1 MGKLK
6 EKLLN
11 NLSNQEMDEQFE
23 LSAFEYVELL
33 SKYKNKSEED
43 YIPTEEE
50 IQSIERMVED
60 YYASKEFREYVQN
73 YQNEH
78 IDEYVDSLT
87 DEEIDEAFAE
97 HNSNEDAD
105 WSDELEQ
112 QYWNEQPPYPF
123 ATQNELDE
131 INDMLKVKFTEDD
144 VIEAIKLVKNEE
156 WFITRI
162 RTELNDIWNR
172 KNGVF

>member
-11 NLSNQEMDEQFE
+11 NLSEQEMDEQFE

-33 SKYKNKSEED
+33 SKYKNKNEEE

-50 IQSIERMVED
+50 IQAIERMVED
-60 YYASKEFREYVQN
+60 YYASKEFREYVEN

-78 IDEYVDSLT
+78 INEYVDSLT
-87 DEEIDEAFAE
+87 DEQIDEAFAE
-97 HNSNEDAD
+97 HNR
-105 WSDELEQ
+105 DE
-112 QYWNEQPPYPF
+112 
-123 ATQNELDE
+123 DE
-131 INDMLKVKFTEDD
+131 IERINDSLRLKFTEDD
-144 VIEAIKLVKNEE
+144 VIEAVKAIKNED
-156 WFITRI
+156 WFIKGI
-162 RTELNDIWNR
+162 RRELNDIWNR